1 MHNDFYVYYL
11 IDPTNEKPFYVGK
24 GRGGRMYKHEKD
36 VKNGKIANLTNQE
49 LTDKITSIL
58 NENKKIIY
66 KKVEENLLNEIAL
79 ECETMYIK
87 KLGRIDINTGILFN
101 KTDGGEGATI
111 VSDSTRE
118 KQRIAQTGRVFTDS
132 HRKKLSDYAKNRP
145 LSHRNKII
153 EKNRGKQKSDET
165 ILKISNSK
173 IEYYKNEENRKKSSD
188 RIKKITNDPKIKSKI
203 SNSLK
208 NFYKEN
214 PESIEKLRI
223 LGKQQSEKRRAVF
236 DSKTYKFIDTNGNI
250 INIIGL
256 RKYCDEN
263 NLKYS
268 SMLRIN
274 RGERKTYKGYKKYEY
289 TGS

>member
-1 MHNDFYVYYL
+1 M
-11 IDPTNEKPFYVGK
+11 
-24 GRGGRMYKHEKD
+24 
-36 VKNGKIANLTNQE
+36 
-49 LTDKITSIL
+49 
-58 NENKKIIY
+58 
-66 KKVEENLLNEIAL
+66 LNEIAL